1 MSAKPPQKKR
11 EVPLLLFPHNVTT
24 FAALNN
30 HDTIMRKIALILLST
45 ILVLSSCSKENTIDI
60 QSLEGSWYEYNT
72 DPNFVSDGS
81 VNYTFYGD
89 NSLSL
94 VTGGYGGE
102 LTQESGTYEISNDHK
117 LITLY
122 LEGDFYA
129 QYNIIRL
136 NSKEM
141 VWKSITYDQTT
152 GKQISRYFAKNN

>member
-1 MSAKPPQKKR
+1 M
-11 EVPLLLFPHNVTT
+11 
-24 FAALNN
+24 
-30 HDTIMRKIALILLST
+30 
-45 ILVLSSCSKENTIDI
+45 
-60 QSLEGSWYEYNT
+60 EGSWYEYNT